1 MVIAVTLFSTTTTVV
16 VPVMASDDAEMV
28 AVPEVEPVTI
38 PL

>member
-16 VPVMASDDAEMV
+16 VPVVAPDDAEMV
-28 AVPEVEPVTI
+28 TVPEETPDTC